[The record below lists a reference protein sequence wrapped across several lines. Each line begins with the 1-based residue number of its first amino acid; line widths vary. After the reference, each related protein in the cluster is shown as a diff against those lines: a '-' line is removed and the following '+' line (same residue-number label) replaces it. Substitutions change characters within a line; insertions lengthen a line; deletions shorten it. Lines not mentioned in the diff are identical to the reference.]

1 MSAGPLLF
9 TAVLLLCS
17 CASAAALPAAHT
29 TAAGDSAPCRP
40 RMRLFLFGPEG
51 CLRLGDSLR
60 LPDSLWLESLE
71 RLRKQLSELP
81 RLLEQ
86 QEWKQERERWRRWLE
101 QERERWRR
109 WLQEHRRFLEEEL
122 PRHRRQQ
129 EQELREH
136 QRQLERERRALE
148 RQLRELERELERLRR
163 RLEYLRRAPLEL

>member
-17 CASAAALPAAHT
+17 SASAAALPAAHT

-51 CLRLGDSLR
+51 CLQLGDSLR

-81 RLLEQ
+81 QLLEQ
-86 QEWKQERERWRRWLE
+86 QEWKQESTSGGDA
-101 QERERWRR
+101 

-122 PRHRRQQ
+122 PRHRRQ
-129 EQELREH
+129 QELREH

>member
-17 CASAAALPAAHT
+17 SASAAALPAAHT

-51 CLRLGDSLR
+51 CLQLGDSLR

-81 RLLEQ
+81 QLLEQ
-86 QEWKQERERWRRWLE
+86 RMEAGVRA
-101 QERERWRR
+101 
-109 WLQEHRRFLEEEL
+109 EETRAVATLAPGASEI
-122 PRHRRQQ
+122 PRGGAPAPSASAGAGAARTPTSARTGAPCTGAATP
-129 EQELREH
+129 RT
-136 QRQLERERRALE
+136 RTRTGTATPAPGIPAPSPAGAVA
-148 RQLRELERELERLRR
+148 
-163 RLEYLRRAPLEL
+163 YL

>member
-17 CASAAALPAAHT
+17 SASAAVLPAVHT

-71 RLRKQLSELP
+71 RLRKRLSELP
-81 RLLEQ
+81 QLLEQ
-86 QEWKQERERWRRWLE
+86 RDWKQES
-101 QERERWRR
+101 ERWRR

-122 PRHRRQQ
+122 PRHQRQQ

>member
-17 CASAAALPAAHT
+17 SASAAALPAAHT

-51 CLRLGDSLR
+51 CLQLGDSLR

-81 RLLEQ
+81 QLLEQ
-86 QEWKQERERWRRWLE
+86 RDWKQES
-101 QERERWRR
+101 ERWRR

-122 PRHRRQQ
+122 PRHRVNGAGAARTPTSA
-129 EQELREH
+129 RTGAPCTGAATP
-136 QRQLERERRALE
+136 RTRTRTGTATPAPGIPAPSPAGAVA
-148 RQLRELERELERLRR
+148 
-163 RLEYLRRAPLEL
+163 YL

>member
-1 MSAGPLLF
+1 
-9 TAVLLLCS
+9 
-17 CASAAALPAAHT
+17 
-29 TAAGDSAPCRP
+29 
-40 RMRLFLFGPEG
+40 MRLFLFGPEG
-51 CLRLGDSLR
+51 CLQLGDSLR

-81 RLLEQ
+81 QLLEQ
-86 QEWKQERERWRRWLE
+86 QEWKQESERWRRWLE

-122 PRHRRQQ
+122 PRHQRQ
-129 EQELREH
+129 QELREH
-136 QRQLERERRALE
+136 QRRLERERRALE

>member
-17 CASAAALPAAHT
+17 SASAAVLPAVHT

-71 RLRKQLSELP
+71 RLRKRLSELP
-81 RLLEQ
+81 QLLEQ
-86 QEWKQERERWRRWLE
+86 RDWKQES
-101 QERERWRR
+101 ERWRR

-122 PRHRRQQ
+122 PRHQRQ
-129 EQELREH
+129 QELREH

>member
-17 CASAAALPAAHT
+17 SASAAALPAAHT

-51 CLRLGDSLR
+51 CLQLGDSLR

-81 RLLEQ
+81 QLLEQ
-86 QEWKQERERWRRWLE
+86 QEWKQERRAVATLAPGASEI
-101 QERERWRR
+101 
-109 WLQEHRRFLEEEL
+109 
-122 PRHRRQQ
+122 PRGGAPAPSASAGAARTPTSARTGAPCTGAATP
-129 EQELREH
+129 RT
-136 QRQLERERRALE
+136 RTRTGTATPAPGIPAPSPAGAVA
-148 RQLRELERELERLRR
+148 
-163 RLEYLRRAPLEL
+163 YL

>member
-1 MSAGPLLF
+1 
-9 TAVLLLCS
+9 
-17 CASAAALPAAHT
+17 
-29 TAAGDSAPCRP
+29 
-40 RMRLFLFGPEG
+40 MRLFLFGPEG

-81 RLLEQ
+81 QLLEQ
-86 QEWKQERERWRRWLE
+86 QEWAGAGVE

-122 PRHRRQQ
+122 PRHQRQQ